1 MCWMINIDLL
11 LLLIIFIH
19 FFAVFRFISFLG
31 GIIVVFLGRVLVVVI
46 VLKDHF
52 EMALDAEL

>member
-31 GIIVVFLGRVLVVVI
+31 GIIVVFLGRVLVIVI

>member
-1 MCWMINIDLL
+1 MCWMINIGLL

-31 GIIVVFLGRVLVVVI
+31 GIIVVFLGRVLVIVI